1 MNVRRVFRM
10 LAGVGLAVTAA
21 IGACTASNG
30 PDWTLMHVL
39 AGRTDPVPAIAFSPD
54 GCTLAASLDNN
65 AIKLWDVA
73 TGMEKRS
80 LVGHMDTITALA
92 FSSDG
97 RTLAS
102 SAGINDCTIILWDVA
117 KAEKVRA
124 VSLEYSLAISGNS
137 LAFSPDGETLA
148 LGLLRSGIRLL
159 DVATGQVIED
169 VSGYTEILDVM
180 EYSPNGTRLASGT
193 RGGEVRL
200 WDATSGLRT
209 LWIGRQEDAVRSVA
223 FSPDGD
229 TLAAGLGDGTVRL
242 WDVASGEELL
252 TMTEHSDAVRS
263 IAFHSNGETL
273 STGSLDGTVKVWD
286 VASLEEVSIFT
297 GDGETVKFASLGPDG
312 VSLAVATVDD
322 GISLWERSV
331 RPSIL
336 SIKGPEGHIMRG
348 IPFHLE
354 VSFRDPNRDVELARH
369 SATPAGKCKLLRGPA
384 LGDLSGV
391 PDGAFQMEFEAQDE
405 GAYQVQVVLVDSTG
419 LASDPE
425 PYGFTVIAPTEPTI
439 LDVRYQEFIAVRKS
453 YEVSCL
459 FRDSEGDITEAQLR
473 VVGGDGSVIEIDGG
487 FILHPVEGAWIF
499 SSESEGDL
507 RDELFFTV
515 QASEVGTFKLE
526 LTLIDAVGL
535 KDSRQFTFTVEDG
548 VDEKG

>member
-209 LWIGRQEDAVRSVA
+209 LWSERQEDAVRSVA

-242 WDVASGEELL
+242 WDVASGEELQ

-331 RPSIL
+331 RPSI
-336 SIKGPEGHIMRG
+336 
-348 IPFHLE
+348 
-354 VSFRDPNRDVELARH
+354 DVELARH